1 MPTRKTTKMSRD
13 TFQSTFVEMVDNI
26 ERVIKGKTEVI
37 RLCLIALL
45 AEGHILLEDVPG
57 TGKTMLARSIAQ
69 TIDAKVSRIQCTP
82 DLLPADVTGSPVL
95 ERKTGDFIFRPGP
108 IFANVM
114 LADEINRATPK
125 TQSAFLEAMQERN
138 ITVDGITHPLP
149 QPFIVLATQNPIELS
164 GTFPLPEAQLDRFL
178 FKLSIGYL
186 DRLSESQVLETNR
199 KGEAIRDLEPVVQP
213 EQVIDMMDWATGVQV
228 SEPVRLYIVDLVQ
241 ATRQD
246 NALEMGAS
254 TRASLALMRS
264 SRVLAAAQGR
274 EDVLPD
280 DIRAVAAPV
289 LGHRLILTPDAILRD
304 ETVEQVVDRVLARV
318 KVPTSAQAA
327 ASA

>member
-1 MPTRKTTKMSRD
+1 MPTRKITKMSRD
-13 TFQSTFVEMVDNI
+13 TFQATFVEMVNNI

-241 ATRQD
+241 ATRTD
-246 NALEMGAS
+246 SALEMGAS